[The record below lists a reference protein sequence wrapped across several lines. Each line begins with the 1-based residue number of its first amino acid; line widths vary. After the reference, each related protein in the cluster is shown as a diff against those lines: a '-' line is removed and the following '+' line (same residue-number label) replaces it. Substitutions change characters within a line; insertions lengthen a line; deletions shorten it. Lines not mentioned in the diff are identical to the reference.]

1 MICIMSNMDLT
12 VNNTG
17 KNMLAIHGRITTETC
32 EVLSDEIINNTSLEE
47 PLFLDFADVEY
58 MSSSGLRVLL
68 QEQKR
73 RGSSDKVILLNVSE
87 VISEI
92 LDVTGFSDLFDVR

>member
-1 MICIMSNMDLT
+1 MSNMDLT
-12 VNNTG
+12 VNNIG
-17 KNMLAIHGRITTETC
+17 KNMLAIHGRIMTETC
-32 EVLSDEIINNTSLEE
+32 EILSDEIVNNTVLEE

-58 MSSSGLRVLL
+58 MSSSGLRILL

-87 VISEI
+87 VVSEI